1 MEYFTDA
8 LKNYANFS
16 GSATRQQY
24 WMFILF
30 YVIFYICCAVID
42 GLLGMAALETIL
54 SIALLIP
61 SISIT
66 TRRLHDIG
74 KSGWW
79 QLLPMM
85 ATNPPLQMVSETP
98 SRAPTCTSP
107 IENTLLIRLR
117 LICAVLMVVPPVPV
131 LGLPPGPCPVRR

>member
-42 GLLGMAALETIL
+42 GLLGMAALETIF

-79 QLLPMM
+79 QLIVLVPIIGG
-85 ATNPPLQMVSETP
+85 LVLLYFVCQP
-98 SRAPTCTSP
+98 SAASNQY
-107 IENTLLIRLR
+107 E
-117 LICAVLMVVPPVPV
+117 
-131 LGLPPGPCPVRR
+131 